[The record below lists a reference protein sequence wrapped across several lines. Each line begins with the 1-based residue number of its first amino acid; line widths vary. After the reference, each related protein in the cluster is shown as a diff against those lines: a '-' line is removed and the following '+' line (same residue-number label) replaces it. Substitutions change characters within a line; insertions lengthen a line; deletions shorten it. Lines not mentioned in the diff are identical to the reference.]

1 MRILV
6 IADIHSNWAALQSIP
21 DDYDR
26 CVVLG
31 DIVDYGTDPLPCLD
45 WVRRNADVCVRGN
58 HDHAIAQYIAATGT
72 TGFRRLAGV
81 TRPQHWD
88 LLNSRHL
95 KFLGRLPVT
104 AYFRESDLRLFLLH
118 ATPRDPM
125 DEYLTND
132 AEGWRQRLTD
142 IDADIVCVG
151 HSHMPF
157 HLELDGIQVLNPGSV
172 GQPRDGDWRAS
183 YAIIEDGQVSLHRME
198 YDLDAAIQQMRTTG
212 IPSWAIGLNA
222 AVLRSGGVLSKEE
235 MASYV

>member
-26 CVVLG
+26 CLVLG
-31 DIVDYGTDPLPCLD
+31 DVVDYGTDPLPCLD

-58 HDHAIAQYIAATGT
+58 HDHAIAQNITATGT
-72 TGFRRLAGV
+72 SGFRRLAGV
-81 TRPQHWD
+81 TRPLHWD
-88 LLNSRHL
+88 LLSSRHL

-104 AYFRESDLRLFLLH
+104 AYFRESGLRLFLLH

-157 HLELDGIQVLNPGSV
+157 HLDLDGIQVLNPGSV

-183 YAIIEDGQVSLHRME
+183 YAIIEDGQVSLHRVE
-198 YDLDAAIQQMRTTG
+198 YDLEAAIRQMRTSG
-212 IPSWAIGLNA
+212 IPDWAVDLNA
-222 AVLRSGGVLSKEE
+222 AVLRGGGVLSKEE
-235 MASYV
+235 MASYI